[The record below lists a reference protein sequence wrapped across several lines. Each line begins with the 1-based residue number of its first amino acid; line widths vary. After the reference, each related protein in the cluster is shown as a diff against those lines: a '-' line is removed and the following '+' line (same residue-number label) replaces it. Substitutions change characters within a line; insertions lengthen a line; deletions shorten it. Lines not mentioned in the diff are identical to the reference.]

1 MLPSEA
7 YSQNNE
13 DLVIKVLR
21 ELITGKG
28 IDIETFGKQ
37 PTSAEAEAL
46 RLLNYNTG
54 KFAQNYVE
62 EQKNLD
68 PRIVKAMGVQ
78 KEKKEETDMP
88 QMQEGGMLGDL
99 PPEAIANGNVI
110 QGAPVGEVAVPGGG
124 GPTDDGV
131 PTSLP
136 EGTFVLNAASVEYHG
151 TKHIND
157 LIKKSVRNLVKKG
170 VQISGEDLNPDDDV
184 PVAISNGEYIIPP
197 EVARDIG
204 IKKLEDMN
212 ERGLEYRKRIEE
224 QEKQKRASQE
234 QAMQSFMGAPIQSEQ
249 QMPMQEGGEASPPDE
264 AMPKPPEDTSGLT
277 EGQKAVIEAEM
288 LKRRLQ
294 QEFFNRESERQRRM
308 MEQEERDKG
317 MIFNE
322 RTGEF
327 DLMAQADK
335 PVVPATPAGPNI
347 MTGPRKQDYMDKLI
361 QQSMKARG
369 MAQVGG
375 AIERDPQS
383 TFLVPQIVRQ
393 AQGLPQG
400 ANTFPTSPQESFIGG
415 IPTGSVLEN
424 ISNAMPQSLQ
434 PTGFMQPMDQKKS
447 PEIARFSFADGGQ
460 LSSLPKDYFSPEKI
474 IQILRQAET
483 GSFKDPFIFT
493 TKDSKDKKSGLY
505 SSAFGPIQFTY
516 SLLENYRDRGLI
528 PKEAKEYGN
537 KLIEQGRKRINILQG
552 NIPKDESFTGGKK
565 GTISMEEHQKFYP
578 ILEKIH
584 VQALLKEANNL
595 EDVFKIHYDRRRNL
609 PSNFINVI
617 KSNLKNKENKT
628 FPKPEFKPKPRE
640 GFIDKI
646 QNVLGRT

>member
-28 IDIETFGKQ
+28 INIETFGKQ

-54 KFAQNYVE
+54 KFAQNYVK

-157 LIKKSVRNLVKKG
+157 LIKKSIRNLVKKG

-197 EVARDIG
+197 EVSRDIG

-224 QEKQKRASQE
+224 QEKQKMAAQD

-264 AMPKPPEDTSGLT
+264 AMPQVPKTPEDTSTGGGGRGATSPFVDYGLT
-277 EGQKAVIEAEM
+277 EGQKAVIEAEL

-400 ANTFPTSPQESFIGG
+400 ANTFPTSPQEPFIGG

-434 PTGFMQPMDQKKS
+434 PTSFMQPMDQKKS
-447 PEIARFSFADGGQ
+447 PEIARFSFADGGEAALKTRGFRNNNPMNLVANDKTRIFHGVVGVDDKKNPTVEKEQ
-460 LSSLPKDYFSPEKI
+460 EYLIFDTMENGLRAGIYNLRRKYNNMSVKDIVSKYSETDQDTYTTLLVSALNKVEGMKGKFDSSSKLDLNNPNILNTIILGI
-474 IQILRQAET
+474 IQKETSGSKFFTPDMIKKQVERSTKEKPNADPTKQYFLSKRQ
-483 GSFKDPFIFT
+483 
-493 TKDSKDKKSGLY
+493 
-505 SSAFGPIQFTY
+505 
-516 SLLENYRDRGLI
+516 
-528 PKEAKEYGN
+528 
-537 KLIEQGRKRINILQG
+537 EQNR
-552 NIPKDESFTGGKK
+552 
-565 GTISMEEHQKFYP
+565 
-578 ILEKIH
+578 
-584 VQALLKEANNL
+584 
-595 EDVFKIHYDRRRNL
+595 
-609 PSNFINVI
+609 
-617 KSNLKNKENKT
+617 
-628 FPKPEFKPKPRE
+628 
-640 GFIDKI
+640 
-646 QNVLGRT
+646 